1 MNISQRTSHIVQDAS
16 DKANEKSGA
25 EVAVESALR
34 EFVRQDGAAKSRRE
48 QKDPVEIK
56 TSIDLLAQRSTSL
69 SEVRNVIRELQ
80 ALHDFLYSEGERLES
95 EISEYAQLS
104 KETANSTRL
113 IANNILNWRK
123 AVKQDPP

>member
-1 MNISQRTSHIVQDAS
+1 VQDAS